1 MEIVG
6 YDESV
11 AYVVKVSIYVARI
24 TTLTAAILAFVP
36 VVAALRICWDNR
48 KLPLSSIVSAL
59 KPFDITV
66 LFRGILLCC
75 MGAAFGGVTFTAL
88 DAMYVP
94 TTIMWRV
101 DLAVAI
107 VWSLWGAG
115 IVSIASAFSDNP
127 RKMYL
132 GMLIFITGSMML
144 ALWSGRLG

>member
-1 MEIVG
+1 MKLGELWKSWVMTKV
-6 YDESV
+6 SLM
-11 AYVVKVSIYVARI
+11 VKVSIYVARI

-75 MGAAFGGVTFTAL
+75 MGAAFGGVAFTAL

-94 TTIMWRV
+94 TTIM
-101 DLAVAI
+101 AC
-107 VWSLWGAG
+107 
-115 IVSIASAFSDNP
+115 
-127 RKMYL
+127 
-132 GMLIFITGSMML
+132 
-144 ALWSGRLG
+144 